1 MERAL
6 ATRQEKEYLEK
17 IMPEMI
23 DYCRWK
29 DTTWGFTP
37 PDYWVIYF
45 KKSFTISRFI
55 SALNIK

>member
-23 DYCRWK
+23 DYCRWG
-29 DTTWGFTP
+29 DTTWGYNP
-37 PDYWVIYF
+37 PPYWVIYF
-45 KKSFTISRFI
+45 KRSFTITRFI

>member
-29 DTTWGFTP
+29 DTTWGCTP

-45 KKSFTISRFI
+45 KTRLTHSRCI
-55 SALNIK
+55 SALTLT

>member
-23 DYCRWK
+23 DYCRWG
-29 DTTWGFTP
+29 DTTWGYSA

-45 KKSFTISRFI
+45 KRSFTISRFI

>member
-23 DYCRWK
+23 DYCRWG
-29 DTTWGFTP
+29 DTT
-37 PDYWVIYF
+37 
-45 KKSFTISRFI
+45 
-55 SALNIK
+55 

>member
-17 IMPEMI
+17 IIPEMI
-23 DYCRWK
+23 DYCRWG

-45 KKSFTISRFI
+45 KRSFTISRFI
-55 SALNIK
+55 SALKIK

>member
-23 DYCRWK
+23 DYCRWG
-29 DTTWGFTP
+29 DTTWGLRA

-45 KKSFTISRFI
+45 KRGFTISRFI